1 MSSIWLLIV
10 ILLIVIF
17 VMSMVLIKL
26 CCEIDDLKCDVKY
39 YSDLSDDN
47 FDRYKEY
54 QSKYYENEK
63 IIENIKENIPF

>member
-26 CCEIDDLKCDVKY
+26 CCELDDLKCDVKY
-39 YSDLSDDN
+39 YSDLSDDY

>member
-39 YSDLSDDN
+39 YSDLSDDY
-47 FDRYKEY
+47 FDKYKDY
-54 QSKYYENEK
+54 QSKYYENGK

>member
-1 MSSIWLLIV
+1 
-10 ILLIVIF
+10 
-17 VMSMVLIKL
+17 MSMVLIKL

-39 YSDLSDDN
+39 YSDLSDDY